1 MRATSLIRLAAT
13 AFGFVCLVVVE
24 FIAIVAVLTA
34 GAYPAKADPVSRT
47 AANYASLHAGSVC
60 NIIALD
66 PSVAT
71 VETLV
76 VVAVKDGL
84 TGFQAGEAIGLSV
97 YAVCPEYGYVLDAY
111 IAKWSVQPTP
121 YMAGVKIGGVIR

>member
-1 MRATSLIRLAAT
+1 MRRADVARAVATG
-13 AFGFVCLVVVE
+13 FGIVCLAVVMFLV
-24 FIAIVAVLTA
+24 ILVVMVQ

-121 YMAGVKIGGVIR
+121 YMAGTKIGGRIG